1 MSNEFSFKEL
11 YDVVLKATY
20 PIEINGKEVQIGEV
34 IAFFDKIQIANFQEI
49 KDLKVARGG
58 FDNRGHVYWDT
69 TKEIQIS
76 FAQGIFSKT
85 QFALM
90 NNAKLLI
97 NDSQEPLLIHR
108 RKMAETDEN
117 GAVTIEEN
125 FVEPIFIY
133 DENYNRIQEYQVEG
147 NKILLNKPYC
157 NICIDYNIN
166 YTSPNSVFKMGNSLV
181 SGYLE
186 LEGKTR
192 IQDDITGHMHTG
204 VLKIPK
210 LKLMSNLSMKLG
222 EKAVPMIGVL
232 DAIAVPVGYRGN
244 SYPMEMFILD
254 EDIDSDM

>member
-20 PIEINGKEVQIGEV
+20 PIEINGKEVQTGEV

-76 FAQGIFSKT
+76 FAQGAFSKT

-108 RKMAETDEN
+108 RKMVETDEN

-133 DENYNRIQEYQVEG
+133 DENYNRI
-147 NKILLNKPYC
+147 
-157 NICIDYNIN
+157 
-166 YTSPNSVFKMGNSLV
+166 
-181 SGYLE
+181 
-186 LEGKTR
+186 
-192 IQDDITGHMHTG
+192 
-204 VLKIPK
+204 
-210 LKLMSNLSMKLG
+210 
-222 EKAVPMIGVL
+222 
-232 DAIAVPVGYRGN
+232 
-244 SYPMEMFILD
+244 
-254 EDIDSDM
+254 